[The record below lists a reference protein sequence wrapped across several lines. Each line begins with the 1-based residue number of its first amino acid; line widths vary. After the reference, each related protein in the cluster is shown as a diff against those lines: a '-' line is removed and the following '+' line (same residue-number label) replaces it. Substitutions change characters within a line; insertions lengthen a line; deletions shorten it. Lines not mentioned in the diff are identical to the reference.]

1 MDYYKYEVTCA
12 PERTEVLM
20 AILGQLEFDAF
31 EELETGFAAYVPAKD
46 VAAVEAELPAWVE
59 RFEIVYERS
68 FVPYK
73 NWNEEWEKH
82 FEPVEVGDFAGI
94 RADFHAPFTEKQFDL
109 VINPKMAFGTG
120 HHETTHMMVQL
131 MEGLPLAGRRVLD
144 YGCGTGILAILA
156 RKLGATYVDAVDIE
170 WPSYEN
176 TIENAERNE
185 VTGIGVYHGTLSDIE
200 ARGFDVILANINRN
214 VILESL
220 PALYAMMVAE
230 GDLLVSG
237 FLEQDRALLEASATE
252 VGFELRDSLG
262 RGNWIAQWYVRR

>member
-1 MDYYKYEVTCA
+1 
-12 PERTEVLM
+12 M
-20 AILGQLEFDAF
+20 AILSQLAFDTM
-31 EELETGFAAYVPAKD
+31 EELETGFAAYVPASD
-46 VAAVEAELPAWVE
+46 VEAVETELPAWVE
-59 RFEIVYERS
+59 EFDIVYERS

-82 FEPVEVGDFAGI
+82 FEPVEVGDFVGI
-94 RADFHAPFTEKQFDL
+94 RADFHAPFVEKRFDM

-131 MEGLPLAGRRVLD
+131 MEALPLEGRRVLD
-144 YGCGTGILAILA
+144 FGCGTGILAILA
-156 RKLGATYVDAVDIE
+156 RKLGASYVDAVDIE

-176 TIENAERNE
+176 TIENAARNE

-220 PALYAMMVAE
+220 HDLRAMLVAG

-237 FLEQDRALLEASATE
+237 FLSQDRELLEAAALAA
-252 VGFELRDSLG
+252 GFELRESLG
-262 RGNWIAQWYVRR
+262 RGNWIAQRYMRV